1 MQQLRGNLHLLKK
14 LNQTRIL
21 DFIRKQGP
29 VSKADIAE
37 GIQLTFMAVSKLI
50 NELNEIGILRVQ
62 GVGKSSGGRKPIL
75 YDLNPDALY
84 VIAIDLSS
92 EDIKLELVNFH
103 TELIA
108 QRHIP
113 APPDKEPASY
123 IKIIAES
130 VRQMVA
136 DAKIDDTKLIGIG
149 VSAPG
154 PINTHSGEVLFPPNL
169 PKWEIVPLQ
178 HLLQEA
184 LNIPV
189 KVEKNAN
196 LSALGE
202 KWFGVGS
209 DVDNIIYV
217 LLGDGIGG
225 GIIID
230 GVLYKGNQFGAGE
243 IGHVTIDHNGP
254 RCNCGNYGCLEAM
267 ASSIAVVKRIQKELL
282 LNGGKSHSYPA
293 NEQVNI
299 TAVMKALSH
308 QDELTVRVIEE
319 ASYLLGIGLIGI
331 INSFN
336 PQKVIIGGNLPQAY
350 PKMVEIAASVAKTRV
365 IPVFRDKLN
374 IVPAALGERSAIAG
388 AAALILEEIFTLH
401 LT

>member
-1 MQQLRGNLHLLKK
+1 MHQLRGNLHLLKK

-37 GIQLTFMAVSKLI
+37 RTQLTFMAVSKLI
-50 NELNEIGILRVQ
+50 NELIEIGILRVQ

-84 VIAIDLSS
+84 VIGIDLSS
-92 EDIKLELVNFH
+92 DDIRLELMNFH
-103 TELIA
+103 TQFIA
-108 QRHIP
+108 QRHLP
-113 APPDKEPASY
+113 APPDKEPKSY
-123 IKIIAES
+123 IKAIVEN
-130 VRQMVA
+130 VKQMVA
-136 DAKIDDTKLIGIG
+136 DANIDKTKLLGIG

-154 PINTHSGEVLFPPNL
+154 PINTLSGEVLFPPNL
-169 PKWEIVPLQ
+169 PKWRIVPLQ
-178 HLLQEA
+178 LRLQEA

-209 DVDNIIYV
+209 DVDNIVYV

-225 GIIID
+225 GIVID
-230 GVLYKGNQFGAGE
+230 GALYKGNQFGAGE
-243 IGHVTIDHNGP
+243 IGHITIDHNGP

-267 ASSIAVVKRIQKELL
+267 ASSIAVVKRIREELL
-282 LNGGKSHSYPA
+282 KGNKSHFYNA
-293 NEQVNI
+293 NDEVNI
-299 TAVMKALSH
+299 TAVLQALSN
-308 QDELTVRVIEE
+308 QDELTVRVVEE

-350 PKMVEIAASVAKTRV
+350 PKMVEIAASVAKERV

-374 IVPAALGERSAIAG
+374 IVPAGLGERSAITG
-388 AAALILEEIFTLH
+388 AAALILEEIFTLNFA
-401 LT
+401 